1 MSFRSVSFTDISN
14 LIELPPNLAYPS
26 DEVVLV
32 EDNADPEICKDY
44 PFLDDDIAP
53 VASGEDSTE
62 PEICLD
68 YPFLDHAALL
78 DNC

>member
-1 MSFRSVSFTDISN
+1 M
-14 LIELPPNLAYPS
+14 IELPPNLVYPS
-26 DEVVLV
+26 NEVVFV
-32 EDNADPEICKDY
+32 EDNADPEICEDY

-68 YPFLDHAALL
+68 YPFLDDAALL
-78 DNC
+78 DELLMTA